1 MTRNTPILRQIRTQ
15 LCGPAFEKDA
25 EESTEMMIDWIRDL
39 KESDPIA
46 MWCWGVVVG
55 LFGGE
60 V

>member
-1 MTRNTPILRQIRTQ
+1 
-15 LCGPAFEKDA
+15 
-25 EESTEMMIDWIRDL
+25 MMIDWIRDL